1 MTDRFNIQSQL
12 EHMQM
17 KYVGTGHAD
26 TSKVEWLSNQHRDSH
41 ASYMGHPSML
51 AYFATVQNQSMGRVK
66 YNMMQQM
73 CRPCEEDNKSPA
85 AIAAKAAT
93 AGATTGTGAAGGQ

>member
-41 ASYMGHPSML
+41 ASYLGHPSLL
-51 AYFATVQNQSMGRVK
+51 AYFATF
-66 YNMMQQM
+66 
-73 CRPCEEDNKSPA
+73 
-85 AIAAKAAT
+85 
-93 AGATTGTGAAGGQ
+93 